1 MAHGTPDDSSKLG
14 VSWIIHLLTGI
25 CIDYYAMSKYCQKCE
40 TTGKKMEELG
50 PNAYEVWFREHQPD
64 CEKNFE
70 GSSGMMKWKVLGSC
84 GTAQAS
90 LHDHSLRR

>member
-1 MAHGTPDDSSKLG
+1 MMVHGTLDDSPKLG
-14 VSWIIHLLTGI
+14 VACVIHLLTGI
-25 CIDYYAMSKYCQKCE
+25 CIDYHAMSKYCQKCE

-64 CEKNFE
+64 CKKNFE

-90 LHDHSLRR
+90 LHDHFL